1 MKITVIGATGM
12 VGQRVVAE
20 ALSRGHE
27 VVAGSR
33 RGTPVDGAEALTI
46 DLSDTDVVIAQI
58 AASDATVISVPPAR
72 DGGSH
77 EPTLAAHRAL
87 IEARPEGRLVVV
99 GGAGAL
105 QVGDTQ
111 LRNTPGFPAEYKPES
126 DTFAAVLDLYRAA
139 EGLDWTMLAPAPVIA
154 PGERTG
160 RYTVELDVPAGDQVS
175 AEDFAV
181 ALVDELE
188 RPAHR
193 GERFTVAS

>member
-1 MKITVIGATGM
+1 M
-12 VGQRVVAE
+12 
-20 ALSRGHE
+20 
-27 VVAGSR
+27 
-33 RGTPVDGAEALTI
+33 
-46 DLSDTDVVIAQI
+46 
-58 AASDATVISVPPAR
+58 
-72 DGGSH
+72 
-77 EPTLAAHRAL
+77 
-87 IEARPEGRLVVV
+87 
-99 GGAGAL
+99 
-105 QVGDTQ
+105 
-111 LRNTPGFPAEYKPES
+111 
-126 DTFAAVLDLYRAA
+126 LDLYRAA